1 MTANAILRD
10 TTGWS
15 VSAKLLNASDNL
27 LLMIN
32 DDKRRPYDAFG
43 DYHPS
48 NTNQK
53 LPIIL
58 LLYDLIDGPAYEGQ
72 PTFNFRWFFTHC
84 YQCFV
89 IVLLPSDQTI
99 QRSTSPYNKLI

>member
-1 MTANAILRD
+1 MVKRIT
-10 TTGWS
+10 
-15 VSAKLLNASDNL
+15 
-27 LLMIN
+27 
-32 DDKRRPYDAFG
+32 RRPYDTFG
-43 DYHPS
+43 DYHPP

-58 LLYDLIDGPAYEGQ
+58 LSYVQIDEQAYEGQ
-72 PTFNFRWFFTHC
+72 PTFNVRWFFMHC

>member
-1 MTANAILRD
+1 
-10 TTGWS
+10 
-15 VSAKLLNASDNL
+15 
-27 LLMIN
+27 MIN
-32 DDKRRPYDAFG
+32 AYKRRPYDAFG

-58 LLYDLIDGPAYEGQ
+58 LLYCQLGRQTHEFNKNPALDD
-72 PTFNFRWFFTHC
+72 FFMHY

-99 QRSTSPYNKLI
+99 QRLTSPYNKLI